1 MSDHDIRSFNLV
13 LAIHPTKFGFG
24 WALFETPLKPVEWGT
39 AAVSHN
45 RNARCLKRIES
56 IIGRFRPTEILV
68 EEFDSEAS
76 RRHNRIRHLYRSII
90 RLARS
95 YGIDT
100 RTLTR
105 EAIEEV
111 FARFDAK
118 DRYKIAAV
126 IAHRIDAFSHLLPP
140 KRKIWDAESPRMG
153 LFNAAALAI
162 TFFALIDGEP
172 FAN

>member
-1 MSDHDIRSFNLV
+1 MSKPDTRSFNLV

-24 WALFETPLKPVEWGT
+24 WALFEAPLMPIEWGT

-45 RNARCLKRIES
+45 RNVQCLKRIKALVE
-56 IIGRFRPTEILV
+56 RFRPTEILL
-68 EEFDSEAS
+68 EEFDSEDS

-95 YGIDT
+95 YGINP

-105 EAIEEV
+105 EAIEQV
-111 FARFDAK
+111 FAQFEAN
-118 DRYKIAAV
+118 DRYSIAAV
-126 IAHRIDAFSHLLPP
+126 VAKHISAFSHLLPP

-172 FAN
+172 FEN